1 MTIAPSQINPARRQ
15 PVPLVRARQLTPEQ
29 ALRERQAVLMIKL
42 VFLIAALAIVL
53 TVLARLTGIGT
64 ELVDRG
70 VPVEARAITLIQHP
84 DGHLVM
90 ADATTGVVYSDS
102 TPVQGGFLRGVVR
115 AFSLKRNAQGVPQ
128 SAPYA
133 VTQWDSGR
141 ITLNDLSTGHQVPL
155 DSYGPSVSR
164 IFTPLFAGPATD
176 GGTALNQIKREQVQ
190 AN

>member
-1 MTIAPSQINPARRQ
+1 MTIAPSTMKPARIAA
-15 PVPLVRARQLTPEQ
+15 VPSIRPRVLTPEQ

-42 VFLIAALAIVL
+42 VFLIAALAIAL

-64 ELVDRG
+64 ELVARG
-70 VPVEARAITLIQHP
+70 APVEARAITLIQHA

-90 ADATTGVVYSDS
+90 ADAMTGAVHSDS

-128 SAPYA
+128 EAPYA
-133 VTQWDSGR
+133 VTRWDSGR
-141 ITLNDLSTGHQVPL
+141 VTLNDLSTGHQVPL

-164 IFTPLFAGPATD
+164 IFEPLFVSPATD
-176 GGTALNQIKREQVQ
+176 GGAALNQIKSEQTQ